1 MRHIVAKTL
10 TIWRSL
16 GRLAAICCLLAW
28 VVPAQCQT
36 QPSPDK
42 PFIMVTD
49 GESDTFGSR
58 WITLIY
64 TEVFKR
70 LGMPLRIEN
79 YTLARRAAMVEAGLA
94 DGESSRVYGYGDSHP
109 DMIRVEES
117 LIDLGFSFYTANPS
131 VHLAR
136 LEDLRTTNYLV
147 EYRRGI
153 LLCENTIE
161 KWTPAERVS
170 DVLTQKQ
177 GLLKLLAK
185 RTDLYCDLDLYVRQE
200 LQSPDVKAAGGAT
213 VRKVIS
219 IGDAVPTYPY
229 LNKRYAAL
237 APRMAAILKQMKAAG
252 LIDAYQHQ
260 VERDLGWEQ

>member
-1 MRHIVAKTL
+1 M
-10 TIWRSL
+10 
-16 GRLAAICCLLAW
+16 
-28 VVPAQCQT
+28 
-36 QPSPDK
+36 
-42 PFIMVTD
+42 
-49 GESDTFGSR
+49 
-58 WITLIY
+58 
-64 TEVFKR
+64 
-70 LGMPLRIEN
+70 
-79 YTLARRAAMVEAGLA
+79 
-94 DGESSRVYGYGDSHP
+94 
-109 DMIRVEES
+109 
-117 LIDLGFSFYTANPS
+117 
-131 VHLAR
+131 
-136 LEDLRTTNYLV
+136 
-147 EYRRGI
+147 
-153 LLCENTIE
+153 LCENTIE

>member
-1 MRHIVAKTL
+1 MRCVVAKTA
-10 TIWRSL
+10 TTWCSL
-16 GRLAAICCLLAW
+16 WRLAAIAYLLAW
-28 VVPAQCQT
+28 LIPAQCQT
-36 QPSPDK
+36 LPSKDE
-42 PFIMVTD
+42 PFIMVAD

-70 LGMPLRIEN
+70 LGMPLRVEN
-79 YTLARRAAMVEAGLA
+79 YTLARRAVLVEEGLA
-94 DGESSRVYGYGDSHP
+94 DGESSRIYAYG
-109 DMIRVEES
+109 
-117 LIDLGFSFYTANPS
+117 GFSLYTADPT

-153 LLCENTIE
+153 LLCEHAIE
-161 KWTPAERVS
+161 KWTPPARVS

-200 LQSPDVKAAGGAT
+200 LQSPDLKAAGGAN
-213 VRKVIS
+213 VHKVIS
-219 IGDAVPTYPY
+219 IGEAVPTYPY
-229 LNKRYAAL
+229 LNKKYAAL
-237 APRMAAILKQMKAAG
+237 APRMAAILKQMKAEG
-252 LIDAYQHQ
+252 LMDAYQRQ